1 MINFVVMKFRTAD
14 GAGKALET
22 LRGLGQEHVIE
33 IQDAAIVTWPEG
45 KKKPKSEQL
54 RDLTML
60 GALDGA
66 FWGMLFGF
74 IFLMPFLGMAFGAAT
89 GALAGMFSDIGIDKS
104 FIQQCQDKITVG
116 TSALFLLS
124 ETQAADKVIDALRPL
139 EPEII
144 KTNLSKDSEQKLREA
159 FAHEA

>member
-1 MINFVVMKFRTAD
+1 MKFGTAE
-14 GAGKALET
+14 GAGKAMRT
-22 LRGLGQEHVIE
+22 LGQLGREHVIE

-45 KKKPKSEQL
+45 KKKPKTEQL
-54 RDLTML
+54 RDLTAM

-74 IFLMPFLGMAFGAAT
+74 IFLMPFLGMAVGAAS
-89 GALAGMFSDIGIDKS
+89 GALAGMFSDMGIDKN
-104 FIQQCQDKITVG
+104 FIGQCQDKITVG
-116 TSALFLLS
+116 TSALFVLS
-124 ETQAADKVIDALRPL
+124 ETQAADKVIDALKPL
-139 EPEII
+139 HPEII

>member
-1 MINFVVMKFRTAD
+1 MVNFVVMKFGTAE
-14 GAGKALET
+14 GAGRRGT
-22 LRGLGQEHVIE
+22 LRQLGQEHVIE
-33 IQDAAIVTWPEG
+33 IQDAAIVAWPEG
-45 KKKPKSEQL
+45 KKKPKTEQL
-54 RDLTML
+54 RDLTTL

-66 FWGMLFGF
+66 FWGMLFGL
-74 IFLMPFLGMAFGAAT
+74 IFLMPFLGAAFGAAM
-89 GALAGMFSDIGIDKS
+89 GALTGSFSDMGVDKS

-124 ETQAADKVIDALRPL
+124 ETQAADKVIDALKPL
-139 EPEII
+139 QPEII

>member
-1 MINFVVMKFRTAD
+1 M
-14 GAGKALET
+14 
-22 LRGLGQEHVIE
+22 IE
-33 IQDAAIVTWPEG
+33 IQDAAIVAWPEG
-45 KKKPKSEQL
+45 KRKPKTEQL
-54 RDLTML
+54 RDLTAM

-89 GALAGMFSDIGIDKS
+89 GALAGMFSDMGIDKS
-104 FIQQCQDKITVG
+104 FIGQCQDKITVG

-124 ETQAADKVIDALRPL
+124 ETQAADKVIDALQPL
-139 EPEII
+139 KPEII
-144 KTNLSKDSEQKLREA
+144 KTNLSNDSEQKLREA